1 MLVSRRHS
9 RIVGIGRGLTRG
21 GWTNL
26 GVLNDEKSALTGGE
40 YWWGGGRPSFLGESM
55 LKIVCD
61 LVLFAS
67 VVHQVEF
74 N

>member
-1 MLVSRRHS
+1 M
-9 RIVGIGRGLTRG
+9 
-21 GWTNL
+21 
-26 GVLNDEKSALTGGE
+26 LNDEKSALTGGE

-61 LVLFAS
+61 LVVFAS